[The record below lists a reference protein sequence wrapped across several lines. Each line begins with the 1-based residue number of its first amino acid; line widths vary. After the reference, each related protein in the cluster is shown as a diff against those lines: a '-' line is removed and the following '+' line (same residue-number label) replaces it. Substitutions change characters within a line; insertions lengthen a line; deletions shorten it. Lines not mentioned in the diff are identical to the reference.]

1 MNIGETYRLR
11 GLALPAVLVAAVLIL
26 LLILFAYSALTL
38 DMKRYSLYHGKKQ
51 QREDLKSAL
60 VLYCADSTLC
70 SAGDSVEVELFEGH
84 DAVAVSVRPWGLY
97 ERVTFANGYPDEYR
111 VLVGRGYESDARA
124 AFWLCD
130 RNRALSLAG
139 DARIEGLVY
148 MPLSGINYTEVN
160 SRYYSGGQLAE
171 TCLRISSAELPA
183 VDSACFE
190 YAGNLCRRN
199 GETVTLES
207 MVRDTVV
214 CGKTVRIVSGFSG
227 SLQVFASDS
236 VIVEAGAVLE
246 YPSGIYVDSGD
257 KRPYVVLK
265 EDAEVNGYVIVTS
278 RNSDSQLRYPSY
290 VQKKGARLN
299 GLLYVDGSCNIEG
312 NIRGAAYVKDCYYR
326 SNGNVYAGTLY
337 DAVVVRSDSLA
348 FPIFMKAP
356 YERKMI
362 KKMQLK

>member
-1 MNIGETYRLR
+1 MNEMEKH
-11 GLALPAVLVAAVLIL
+11 GLGAFALPAVIVVAVVIL
-26 LLILFAYSALTL
+26 LLVLFAYSALTL
-38 DMKRYSLYHGKKQ
+38 DRYRYSLYHEKKQ

-70 SAGDSVEVELFEGH
+70 AVGDSAVVELFPGH
-84 DAVAVSVRPWGLY
+84 EKVKLSVERFGLY
-97 ERVTFANGYPDEYR
+97 EKLGFSNGYPDEYR
-111 VLVGRGYESDARA
+111 VLVGRRCECDAKA

-139 DARIEGLVY
+139 DARLGGLVY

-160 SRYYSGGQLAE
+160 GSYYSGRQLSE

-207 MVRDTVV
+207 MMRDTVV

-227 SLQVFASDS
+227 SLQVFAADS

-257 KRPYVVLK
+257 KRPYVVL
-265 EDAEVNGYVIVTS
+265 ESGAEVNGYVIVTS
-278 RNSDSQLRYPSY
+278 RNSDSQLRYPCY
-290 VQKKGARLN
+290 VQKKGAKLN

-312 NIRGAAYVKDCYYR
+312 DIRGAVYVKDCYYH
-326 SNGNVYAGTLY
+326 SDGNVYAGTLY
-337 DAVVVRSDSLA
+337 DAVVMRSDSLT
-348 FPIFMKAP
+348 FPIFLNGP
-356 YERKMI
+356 YERRMI
-362 KKMQLK
+362 KKMH